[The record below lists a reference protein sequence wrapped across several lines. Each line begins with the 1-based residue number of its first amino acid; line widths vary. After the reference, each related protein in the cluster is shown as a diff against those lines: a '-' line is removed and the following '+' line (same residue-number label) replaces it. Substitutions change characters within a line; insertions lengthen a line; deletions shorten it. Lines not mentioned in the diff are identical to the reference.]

1 MLIKRIISIL
11 LAVIMLMGAGTMI
24 ISAEGE
30 GETTAPEYTYNTSNA
45 APTMNYLN
53 GITFAEKDKKGNVV
67 KASTWVDS
75 PEDKLATM
83 DLRLEKDGYRLYV
96 DAFSGE
102 TAVQNITTGEI
113 LFSNPY
119 SVGTAK
125 LKNGKDVDVNVKKQL
140 LSQLAVTYTNI
151 TTDAQ
156 ETFYSFSHAVQF
168 DQGVSKAEEY
178 VESAYLTSQINVK
191 NIKNGI
197 RVEYSIGREEARLL
211 LPRQVKVSTFER
223 KILEPMAEFLADAG
237 GVTSHAYRKFCS
249 YYLMYDAEQAT
260 SEKAREEMYNK
271 YPITKKMA
279 VYILDANQPANVR
292 SQIEGFIK
300 ERVPDYTYEDLDE
313 DHLEAEYEAKDDNPP
328 LFKMALEYTLDEYG
342 LSVRL
347 PANGIRFNESLYRL
361 DSVEILPYMGAG
373 TNTNSGYT
381 FYPDGSGTLFDFEEL
396 NAIGTSTTLRGK
408 VYGQD
413 FAYHTLESY
422 AMKDI
427 SYPVFGVVEDETL
440 ITDIPVKDKDDENA
454 EGETDGEGTEG
465 EGAEGEATEPTP
477 PAEDTADKEDSEGEA
492 GAEGEEDTEGEG
504 GEEAD
509 KNEKVEY
516 PAKVE
521 YEKITKKRGYIA
533 IVEEGD
539 ALMELVTFGASSRYP
554 YNNVKMVVYP
564 RPQDTYNIEGALSVG
579 SNTSWTVVSDRK
591 YTGSYKLRYVM
602 LTSDEVA
609 EEVGLES
616 GDYYKC
622 DYVGM
627 ALAYRDYLDREGVLT
642 RLTSEDVSDD
652 IPMYIETFG
661 AIDTIKR
668 ILSIPVNSTVS
679 LTSFENIKTMY
690 DELSSEGVKNINFI
704 LTGYT
709 KGGMYNP
716 AYPSDLR
723 WERAVGGS
731 EGFED
736 LLNYAKEKEF
746 GVYPDFDFVFIS
758 SNTLFDGVTLKKHA
772 IKTIDDRYTSKRV
785 YSATKQT
792 YMSYFELAMSP
803 AYYNVFYEKL
813 TDKYL
818 EYDPIGISV
827 STLGTY
833 LNSDFDEDEPYNRED
848 SKAYT
853 IDTFEYLDENY
864 ASVMTSGG
872 NAYSWKF
879 VDHITDVALDSSR
892 LAQSAAAVPFVGIV
906 LHGYVQFAGTPSNME
921 GNMNYALLKAIEN
934 GASINF
940 ILSYQNTNLLKESA
954 TLSQYYSVRYDIWY
968 SDVVDIYNELNA
980 LLKDLQTSVIVNHT
994 FIDGE
999 RVPDADEILADAKAE
1014 LEAAIKLQD
1023 ELAAAETEEARLK
1036 LLESTKLVQKNAEE
1050 IEKGKAS
1057 TNPQLVAVQTQSEII
1072 KGLVD
1077 TINTALAAIDT
1088 AKANSETL
1096 TAEIEELEEALAPF
1110 NSDLKTL
1117 KNELKNLMN
1126 DLVRRKKDLG
1136 IDVVEDELEALK
1148 AEIKPLNEKLETLNG
1163 ELAKLNDELTTL
1175 NGELTTLN
1183 GELAEL
1189 NANAAEQAEID
1200 AKQAEIDAK
1209 QAEIDAKQAEID
1221 AKQAEIDAKQAE
1233 IDAKQ
1238 PAVDAKQAEVDTRL
1252 LEVATEL
1259 AAVNAKQAEVD
1270 AKQAEV
1276 DAKQAEIDAKE
1287 TLYDEAQALI
1297 KTKEADIE
1305 TAKKNIP
1312 GALSTLYMRTNNT
1325 ITEADKVDALYA
1337 ALVEALDYVKENQ
1350 AFPEVSAETILAELQ
1365 AIVDDATVVY
1375 EETMKLADDARAYAS
1390 EIYELVK
1397 DIVEVE
1403 EFTEPEK
1410 PEEEPEEE
1418 PEEKEVVSKYV
1429 SDKKKIAL
1437 VEYENGTSFILNF
1450 NDYEVITVVDGVTY
1464 TIGAYGYVVLK
1475 N

>member
-1 MLIKRIISIL
+1 MLTKRIISIL

-30 GETTAPEYTYNTSNA
+30 EETTPEYTYNTSNA
-45 APTMNYLN
+45 APSMNYLN
-53 GITFAEKDKKGNVV
+53 GITFPEKDKSGKVV
-67 KASTWVDS
+67 KESTWVDS

-102 TAVQNITTGEI
+102 TAVQNIKTGEV

-119 SVGTAK
+119 SVGASK

-140 LSQLAVTYTNI
+140 LSQLVVTYTNI

-156 ETFYSFSHAVQF
+156 DTFYSFSHAVQF

-178 VESAYLTSQINVK
+178 VKSAYLTSQINVK

-211 LPRQVKVSTFER
+211 LPRQIKVSTFER
-223 KILEPMAEFLADAG
+223 KILVPMAEFLADAG

-361 DSVEILPYMGAG
+361 DSIEILPYMGAG
-373 TNTNSGYT
+373 TNTNQGYT

-408 VYGQD
+408 VYGHD

-440 ITDIPVKDKDDENA
+440 ITDALVKPGDEET
-454 EGETDGEGTEG
+454 EGETEDGAATEG
-465 EGAEGEATEPTP
+465 EAAQPTPPADDSATGEEAEGGEEGAEGEE
-477 PAEDTADKEDSEGEA
+477 EG
-492 GAEGEEDTEGEG
+492 
-504 GEEAD
+504 D
-509 KNEKVEY
+509 KNEKVEF
-516 PAKVE
+516 PAKLE
-521 YEKITKKRGYIA
+521 YEKVTKKRGYIA

-591 YTGSYKLRYVM
+591 YTGSYRVRYVM

-609 EEVGLES
+609 DEVGLEF

-627 ALAYRDYLDREGVLT
+627 ALAYRDYLDREGILT
-642 RLTSEDVSDD
+642 RLTSEDVTDD
-652 IPMYIETFG
+652 IPMYIKTFG

-690 DELSSEGVKNINFI
+690 DELSAEGVKNINFV
-704 LTGYT
+704 LEGYT
-709 KGGMYNP
+709 KGGMNSP
-716 AYPSDLR
+716 AYPSDLK
-723 WERAVGGS
+723 WESAVGGS

-736 LLNYAKEKEF
+736 LLSYAKEKEF

-792 YMSYFELAMSP
+792 YMSYYELAMSP

-827 STLGTY
+827 SSLGTY

-853 IDTFEYLDENY
+853 IDTFEYLDEKY
-864 ASVMTSGG
+864 ASVMTSCG

-921 GNMNYALLKAIEN
+921 GNMKYALLKAIEN

-940 ILSYQNTNLLKESA
+940 ILSYHNTSLLKESE

-968 SDVVDIYNELNA
+968 SDVVDIYNELNE
-980 LLKDLQTSVIVNHT
+980 LLGDLQTSVIVNHT

-1023 ELAAAETEEARLK
+1023 DLAAAETEEARAK
-1036 LLESTKLVQKNAEE
+1036 LLESTKLVQKNSDG
-1050 IEKGKAS
+1050 ISKGKAATS
-1057 TNPQLVAVQTQSEII
+1057 LQFTEVERQKEAI
-1072 KGLVD
+1072 KVMVD
-1077 TINTALAAIDT
+1077 AINTALNEIET
-1088 AKANSETL
+1088 AKAESEAL
-1096 TAEIEELEEALAPF
+1096 TPQIEALEEALEPF
-1110 NSDLKTL
+1110 SSELKTL
-1117 KNELKNLMN
+1117 KDELEPLMN
-1126 DLVRRKKDLG
+1126 TLIQRKKDLG
-1136 IDVVEDELEALK
+1136 INVIEDELEALQG
-1148 AEIKPLNEKLETLNG
+1148 ELETLQGKLETLQ
-1163 ELAKLNDELTTL
+1163 
-1175 NGELTTLN
+1175 GELTTLN
-1183 GELAEL
+1183 AELAEL
-1189 NANAAEQAEID
+1189 TANAEAEQADID
-1200 AKQAEIDAK
+1200 AKQAEITAK
-1209 QAEIDAKQAEID
+1209 QAEINAKQAEVD
-1221 AKQAEIDAKQAE
+1221 AKQLE
-1233 IDAKQ
+1233 
-1238 PAVDAKQAEVDTRL
+1238 VDAKQAELDARL
-1252 LEVATEL
+1252 PEVAAEQ
-1259 AAVNAKQAEVD
+1259 APVDAKQAEVD

-1276 DAKQAEIDAKE
+1276 DVKQAEIDALE
-1287 TLYDEAQALI
+1287 ALYNEAQEI
-1297 KTKEADIE
+1297 IRTKNAEIE
-1305 TAKKNIP
+1305 DLKKKIP
-1312 GALSTLYMRTNNT
+1312 TELSKLYMRATNT
-1325 ITEADKVDALYA
+1325 VTEVGKVDVLYA
-1337 ALVEALDYVKENQ
+1337 ALVEALEYVKENQ
-1350 AFPEVSAETILAELQ
+1350 KFPEVSAETILAELQ
-1365 AIVDDATVVY
+1365 DVFDGATVVY
-1375 EETMKLADDARAYAS
+1375 EETMKLADDAVAYAN

-1397 DIVEVE
+1397 DIVKVD
-1403 EFTEPEK
+1403 EFVMPEK
-1410 PEEEPEEE
+1410 PEKEPERE
-1418 PEEKEVVSKYV
+1418 PEEKEVVSKYA
-1429 SDKKKIAL
+1429 SDKRKIAL
-1437 VEYENGTSFILNF
+1437 VEYENGTAFILNF

-1464 TIGAYGYVVLK
+1464 TVGAYGYVVLK